1 MGEVGSESVAARA
14 PDLTPTIEPHRVA
27 PDALARFSAS
37 AGPLHTRALG
47 TAEILALQRT
57 SGNAAVT
64 GLLRSRARLDR
75 DAKHEPLATA
85 DDIRQL
91 RAIAVKPL
99 NNCIFDL
106 TTRVDP
112 GTGDVDVATLVE
124 VREKV
129 REVAAAIAVIGNTK
143 PDPAQRDRYWE
154 AVNDLRDALTTI
166 DVRTK
171 PDRQKTQIWV
181 DALTH
186 ALTGLDRVMAL
197 PVLKPDATPDY
208 RVELVD
214 RPLTKRDHDLL
225 TRSVRPQLAALLKR
239 AKSGGFKPKEEANDD
254 TLASMLAAVDHR
266 GLLNVRDDVHRAQQA
281 MRVFTMPGPKTMREA
296 AVQNLGDAQRKLSA
310 IMAGSATDSEGAAQ
324 PKALP
329 VAPHP

>member
-1 MGEVGSESVAARA
+1 MGKAGLEDVTAAA
-14 PDLTPTIEPHRVA
+14 PHLTPEIESR
-27 PDALARFSAS
+27 R
-37 AGPLHTRALG
+37 GLG
-47 TAEILALQRT
+47 TAAILALQRT

-64 GLLRSRARLDR
+64 GLLRSHARLDR
-75 DAKHEPLATA
+75 DAKQEPLATA
-85 DDIRQL
+85 EDVKQL

-106 TTRVDP
+106 TNRVDP
-112 GTGDVDVATLVE
+112 STGDVDVATLVE

-129 REVAAAIAVIGNTK
+129 REIGAAVTVIGNSK
-143 PDPAQRDRYWE
+143 ADPAQRDRYYE
-154 AVNDLRDALTTI
+154 VLNDLKDALTTI

-171 PDRQKTQIWV
+171 PGRQKNQIWL

-186 ALTGLDRVMAL
+186 ALAGLDRVIAL

-208 RVELVD
+208 RLELIN
-214 RPLTKRDHDLL
+214 RPLTQRDHDLL
-225 TRSVRPQLAALLKR
+225 KLSVRPQLKAMLER
-239 AKSGGFKPKEEANDD
+239 AKSPDFKPKDEANDD

-266 GLLNVRDDVHRAQQA
+266 GLLMVRENVRTAQHA

-310 IMAGSATDSEGAAQ
+310 IMSGSEAAAQ
-324 PKALP
+324 PKRVPVGPLP
-329 VAPHP
+329 